1 MSKLNISYSQFNFD
15 NLSIQKERDII
26 QHKKEELEKK
36 NIQIL
41 REHKFL
47 RDRITKLEQQLKDKR
62 DMEKKFNKDIDDLN
76 QETLSLVE
84 EIEKMANVNI
94 KFNGKEYLLSCD
106 DGQEESLK
114 KLVTFLDKKY
124 LELKEKLGNIG
135 ENKLLL
141 ITSIKLID
149 EHFDLK
155 RRIGDQKK
163 KLDNLSNKFKEL
175 KTLAIEYKD
184 NKEIEIHDLNEKIDA
199 IKNIEETNL
208 MYENMLD
215 KTTESLEKIIKNA
228 EMSSNTQQ

>member
-1 MSKLNISYSQFNFD
+1 
-15 NLSIQKERDII
+15 
-26 QHKKEELEKK
+26 
-36 NIQIL
+36 
-41 REHKFL
+41 
-47 RDRITKLEQQLKDKR
+47 
-62 DMEKKFNKDIDDLN
+62 
-76 QETLSLVE
+76 
-84 EIEKMANVNI
+84 MANVNI

-114 KLVTFLDKKY
+114 KLVIFLDKKY

-155 RRIGDQKK
+155 RRIGDQKI

-199 IKNIEETNL
+199 IKKNIEETNL